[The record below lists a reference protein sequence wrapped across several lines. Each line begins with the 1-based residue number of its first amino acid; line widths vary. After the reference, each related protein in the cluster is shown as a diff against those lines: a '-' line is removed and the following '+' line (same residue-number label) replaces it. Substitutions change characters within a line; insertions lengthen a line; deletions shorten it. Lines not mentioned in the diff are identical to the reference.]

1 MESVPGRAPRRDG
14 VLAPGEARARGPV
27 SVSLLML
34 GLAQLAIFALMAVLV
49 STSAYVS
56 IRWIS
61 EPALGR

>member
-1 MESVPGRAPRRDG
+1 
-14 VLAPGEARARGPV
+14 
-27 SVSLLML
+27 ML